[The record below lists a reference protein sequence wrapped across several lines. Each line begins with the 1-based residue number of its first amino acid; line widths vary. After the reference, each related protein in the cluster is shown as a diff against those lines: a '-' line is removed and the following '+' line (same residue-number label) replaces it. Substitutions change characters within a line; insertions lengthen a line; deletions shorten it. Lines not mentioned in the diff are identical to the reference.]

1 MHLND
6 IDEYN
11 TSSMVESQ
19 GQNEANSTVQ
29 PVLDE
34 ISDESEPETLY
45 PPVQQIKGP
54 FVVCGLVST
63 GYKFSQNASLEASK
77 PGNVGEDY
85 QITDGIFV

>member
-29 PVLDE
+29 PVLDD
-34 ISDESEPETLY
+34 ISDESEPEILY
-45 PPVQQIKGP
+45 PPVQQIKGRSY
-54 FVVCGLVST
+54 FAV
-63 GYKFSQNASLEASK
+63 
-77 PGNVGEDY
+77 
-85 QITDGIFV
+85 